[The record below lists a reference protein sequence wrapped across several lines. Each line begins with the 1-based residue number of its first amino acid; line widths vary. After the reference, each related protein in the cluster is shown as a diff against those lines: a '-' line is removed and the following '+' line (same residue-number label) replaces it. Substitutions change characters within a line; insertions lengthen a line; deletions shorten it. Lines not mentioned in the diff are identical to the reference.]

1 MKKMKKFN
9 FLLKVILVT
18 LSISTVGC
26 EEESYELGTL
36 AAPTDLNLTYE
47 IQGADTDNPN
57 GDGSGIVNFSV
68 NAKDAISYKFIHP
81 GGEIIAPSGK
91 AKINFGKTG
100 TFSYNVTALAI
111 GVGGLTSNVSV
122 EPTVLVLYDAPP
134 ALKSLLYADGMRQ
147 FRVKSESG
155 GHFGVGPA
163 NETSP
168 VWYQASANEK
178 STTGMYDDIYQF
190 NSDGTFTHFTQGT
203 VFGQGG
209 SIDQEFGA
217 ANLEKNANGEYE
229 NYPLADYS
237 EKWSLSA
244 PGGVETLSLT
254 KKGFIG
260 FYIGGSHQYTIVSRS
275 KDEMVLKSVGLDGN
289 AWFITLIA
297 K

>member
-1 MKKMKKFN
+1 MKKIN

-18 LSISTVGC
+18 LSISIVGC
-26 EEESYELGTL
+26 EEEHYELGTL
-36 AAPTDLNLTYE
+36 AAPTELNLTYE
-47 IQGADTDNPN
+47 IQGADADNPN

-68 NAKDAISYKFIHP
+68 EAKDAISYKFIYP
-81 GGEIIAPSGK
+81 GSEINAPSGK
-91 AKINFGKTG
+91 AKINFSKTG

-111 GVGGLTSNVSV
+111 GTGGLTSNVSV
-122 EPTVLVLYDAPP
+122 EPTVLVLYEAPA
-134 ALKSLLYADGMRQ
+134 ALKKLLYGEGVRQ

-178 STTGMYDDIYQF
+178 SVTGMYDDVYEF
-190 NSDGTFTHFTQGT
+190 NKDGTFTHFTQGT
-203 VFGQGG
+203 IFGQGG
-209 SIDQEFGA
+209 PMDQELGA
-217 ANLEKNANGEYE
+217 ANVDKNAGGEYE

-244 PGGVETLSLT
+244 PGGVETLTLS
-254 KKGFIG
+254 KNGFIG
-260 FYIGGSHQYTIVSRS
+260 FYIGGSHQYTIISRS
-275 KDEMVLKSVGLDGN
+275 ENEMVLKSIGLDGN